1 MVDNVHIFSPK
12 KKKKNIQLCKEKP
25 HVSKVCLFDSN
36 IAQSTP
42 KKQQQL
48 TDINI
53 WFHLEW
59 NLNPVK

>member
-1 MVDNVHIFSPK
+1 MHIFSQK
-12 KKKKNIQLCKEKP
+12 NKQKNIQLCKEQP
-25 HVSKVCLFDSN
+25 HVSKVRLFDSN

-59 NLNPVK
+59 NLNLVK